1 MEGKNDHCE
10 CLPSASHCA
19 ERFAFI
25 IYNPPGNPA
34 RQSGFLP
41 AELKVIQQG
50 LLRCPEASKQQQEL
64 CAFQESEAV
73 TTPSP
78 STGPWKALGHQN
90 PGILQVLKPALCTYM
105 ATAGAL
111 GIPGGVPR
119 SPGHQEPH
127 PQQALSV
134 GTIMEY
140 KYLSSLQ
147 KKATPYCSPRIPTSR
162 GCPLPLPKL
171 NLKPAGKVAA
181 GVRGAPPG
189 VQNEGGETG
198 GEHIPLSRNYVPFQ
212 KKKQGHL
219 EANQL
224 SRSHTAG

>member
-1 MEGKNDHCE
+1 MITVN
-10 CLPSASHCA
+10 A
-19 ERFAFI
+19 
-25 IYNPPGNPA
+25 YPA
-34 RQSGFLP
+34 L
-41 AELKVIQQG
+41 VIVLSDLHSLSTILQATQQG
-50 LLRCPEASKQQQEL
+50 SQGSSQQSSKSSNKACSGALRPANSNRS

-90 PGILQVLKPALCTYM
+90 PGTLRVPEPALCTYT

-212 KKKQGHL
+212 KKKRGHL